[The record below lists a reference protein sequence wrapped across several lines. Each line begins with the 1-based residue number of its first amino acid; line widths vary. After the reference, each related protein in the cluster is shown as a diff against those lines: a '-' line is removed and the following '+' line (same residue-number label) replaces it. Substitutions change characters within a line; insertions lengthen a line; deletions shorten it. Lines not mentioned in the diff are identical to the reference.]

1 MELQSKMEWDKED
14 VSENKLRVAYTFFK
28 ACATNQKNTTTTTK
42 NEVSTETPYSVLPVR
57 VLPEERVAGN
67 FPNKAPIFFVPVG
80 VFH

>member
-1 MELQSKMEWDKED
+1 MEWDKED

-28 ACATNQKNTTTTTK
+28 ACATNQKNTTTTK
-42 NEVSTETPYSVLPVR
+42 NEVSTETPYS